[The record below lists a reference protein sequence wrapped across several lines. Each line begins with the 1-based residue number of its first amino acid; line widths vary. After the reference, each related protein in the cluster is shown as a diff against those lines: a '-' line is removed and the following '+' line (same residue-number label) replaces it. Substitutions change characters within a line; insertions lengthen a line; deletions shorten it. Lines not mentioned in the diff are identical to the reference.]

1 MSNQTTQSLFTAA
14 DTIAAGGGTYS
25 RIASVQSRGQVAIY
39 VDNGSGQS
47 ITVNVLAGSALAGQA
62 GGRNSL
68 PNAGLADELFPLF
81 EKDLSAV
88 VTVTVGAGA
97 KRCID
102 LSPFAPEF
110 VGIQA
115 ISASGSITDVVA
127 YASAH
132 A

>member
-1 MSNQTTQSLFTAA
+1 MSNQTSQPLFTAD

-39 VDNGSGQS
+39 VNNGSDQS
-47 ITVNVLAGSALAGQA
+47 ITVNVLAGSAAPGQA

-68 PNAGLADELFPLF
+68 GDAALANALYPLF
-81 EKDLSAV
+81 EDDVSAL
-88 VTVTVGAGA
+88 VTFTVAAGA
-97 KRCID
+97 KRCLD
-102 LSPFAPEF
+102 LSTFAPEF

-115 ISASGSITDVVA
+115 ISASGDITDVVA
-127 YASAH
+127 FASAN